1 MSPSWRGS
9 GGGTSTSAC
18 HRHHRGRSS
27 HSQRGAW
34 SPTGASRGGQHAVRT
49 TPRECASPS
58 TATARKRLRSD
69 ALLMGFTWRYEG
81 SSRKARRE
89 LERGVA
95 AALPGHA
102 MISEPLG
109 FALVRHTR
117 LDFPLASRHP
127 GRTPLALFF
136 QLGVLCMNAARVLRV
151 LDGCIRH
158 ARVRHRA
165 TVRFERGCT
174 HNVFAARPQ
183 SAHDVSLQRLPRL
196 LARRVGAHPFPERKV
211 ARLLLHLLRQRSD
224 GGARSE
230 VSARSGSA
238 N

>member
-1 MSPSWRGS
+1 M
-9 GGGTSTSAC
+9 
-18 HRHHRGRSS
+18 
-27 HSQRGAW
+27 
-34 SPTGASRGGQHAVRT
+34 RT

-127 GRTPLALFF
+127 GRTPLALCF

-151 LDGCIRH
+151 LDGCIGH

-165 TVRFERGCT
+165 TVRTSVDARTMCLQHVHSPRTMSACNGSPASSRDVLAPTHSRSEKSRDCCCISCDSDRTGARG
-174 HNVFAARPQ
+174 AR
-183 SAHDVSLQRLPRL
+183 
-196 LARRVGAHPFPERKV
+196 LARGRDLQIE
-211 ARLLLHLLRQRSD
+211 
-224 GGARSE
+224 
-230 VSARSGSA
+230 GSL
-238 N
+238 